1 MMKVEKQSMTEAE
14 NGSWKFELAEYKT
27 EAGPRGDKVG
37 LTGDLGVF
45 GPVAVE
51 RFTLY
56 DPLNRGMDSARLTGT
71 AFPETVFRGRRRSG
85 QPSLFKAELTVAG
98 KLAELRFN
106 SRALRKEGRR
116 LHIAYDGRV
125 YTYSVAGLGRPRV
138 LERDGAKVEIET
150 GVYLPPVGY
159 ISPGEATGSVDAVD
173 LAIAIVLEEVD
184 TDVLTLTG
192 SAMSSPF
199 ALLHYLSD
207 RSE

>member
-1 MMKVEKQSMTEAE
+1 MPAAE
-14 NGSWKFELAEYKT
+14 NDVWDFELVEYRSK
-27 EAGPRGDKVG
+27 GGRDGDKAG

-56 DPLNRGMDSARLTGT
+56 NPLSRGMDTVTLTGP
-71 AFPETVFRGRRRSG
+71 ALPETVFRGKRRAG
-85 QPSLFKAELTVAG
+85 QPSLFKASLTVG
-98 KLAELRFN
+98 GQRAELHFN
-106 SRALRKEGRR
+106 SRALRKSARR
-116 LHIAYDGRV
+116 LHIAFEGRAYV
-125 YTYSVAGLGRPRV
+125 YSVEGLGHPRV
-138 LERDGAKVEIET
+138 LERDGAKVEIPNALYMPPKGYVGR
-150 GVYLPPVGY
+150 GV
-159 ISPGEATGSVDAVD
+159 ATGQVDAVD

>member
-1 MMKVEKQSMTEAE
+1 MTEAE
-14 NGSWKFELAEYKT
+14 NDSWKFELMEYKS
-27 EAGPRGDKVG
+27 EGGPGGDKAG

-45 GPVAVE
+45 GPVTVE

-56 DPLNRGMDSARLTGT
+56 NPLNRGMDSARLIGP
-71 AFPETVFRGRRRSG
+71 AFPETVFRGKRRSG

-106 SRALRKEGRR
+106 SRALRKEARR
-116 LHIAYDGRV
+116 LHIAYEGRT

-138 LERDGAKVEIET
+138 LERHGAKVEIET
-150 GVYLPPVGY
+150 GVYLPPAGY
-159 ISPGEATGSVDAVD
+159 VSPGEATGEVDAVD

-192 SAMSSPF
+192 TAMSSPF
-199 ALLHYLSD
+199 ALMHYLSD
-207 RSE
+207 TGD